1 MICTGPN
8 PSHQHRICALN
19 RAASRY
25 QHLFQLTLVK
35 RIMLW
40 PTLPDDAAS
49 DNFKLRSLIILRTLM
64 RSDAI
69 TASLATSKP
78 SLALI
83 FELFERTARE
93 QAHLP
98 ECEQLVNLTRIVLRL
113 AQNAQ
118 TLPVFAELSHAGHPN
133 VEMLLFL
140 LTTKNYHVLQS
151 CLRALLQLAQSDDTV
166 ALLSRHLQE
175 QSLHHILDIIKECY
189 NPPPPP
195 PHPLPPLSQPL
206 AAASPTTASTPSSC
220 CTRWPWTSA
229 REWRARRRGARYNR
243 GTWHPPPSKLFT
255 LRSPTTQA
263 VQRTRALL
271 LQQGANRVLV
281 NVLELFA
288 DGQELD
294 EDETEIAVELL

>member
-8 PSHQHRICALN
+8 PSHQHRFCALN

-195 PHPLPPLSQPL
+195 SPSPPTPLTAVGRSFPDHRFYAVKLLHTLALDLGPGMACSQARREVQPRHLASTAFETIHTPLTHNAGCAADAC
-206 AAASPTTASTPSSC
+206 AAAA
-220 CTRWPWTSA
+220 
-229 REWRARRRGARYNR
+229 ARR
-243 GTWHPPPSKLFT
+243 
-255 LRSPTTQA
+255 
-263 VQRTRALL
+263 
-271 LQQGANRVLV
+271 
-281 NVLELFA
+281 
-288 DGQELD
+288 
-294 EDETEIAVELL
+294 